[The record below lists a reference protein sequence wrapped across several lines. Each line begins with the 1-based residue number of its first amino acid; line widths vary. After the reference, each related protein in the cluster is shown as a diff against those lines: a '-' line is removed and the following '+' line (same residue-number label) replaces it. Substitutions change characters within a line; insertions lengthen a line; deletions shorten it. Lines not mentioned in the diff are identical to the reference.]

1 MGNSGTSGPSRA
13 WYILPGLMVMTA
25 VVLAGFGISLFVHFV
40 NTDMSVYQPDSS
52 ISVSKDGFT
61 LYTEGGTVRPADLS
75 CTASGSDAKV
85 QLRTVSGQITLLS
98 NGEGT
103 FEAIASTP
111 QDFPAGSY
119 VISCV
124 SASGMDVP
132 LFVGPRFDSLAVGR
146 IMALG
151 IIAPLFL
158 GICATVLVTILAVM
172 RYRAHRR
179 VTSTA

>member
-1 MGNSGTSGPSRA
+1 VLFDPSTRNVRRA
-13 WYILPGLMVMTA
+13 ERAALTRPPG
-25 VVLAGFGISLFVHFV
+25 
-40 NTDMSVYQPDSS
+40 
-52 ISVSKDGFT
+52 DGFT
-61 LYTEGGTVRPADLS
+61 LYTEGGTVRLADLS
-75 CTASGSDAKV
+75 CTASGPADAKV
-85 QLRTVSGQITLLS
+85 QIRPVSGQITLLS

-111 QDFPAGSY
+111 QDFPTGSY

-179 VTSTA
+179 ATSTA